1 MCAARGARRSPPT
14 TWRCSPGAASATPDR
29 RRYNRPAHRRG
40 LSAGCIDAV
49 KSSGAGISTKLALEF
64 LVLTATRSGEVR
76 GATWDEIDFGDRA
89 TCATCATRATCAT
102 WATWE
107 IPASRMKAS
116 RPHRMP
122 LSARAVGI
130 LREAEKLA
138 DGSGLVF
145 PGTKRGKPLSDMT
158 LSKLVKELGFDAD
171 DDLHGTLE
179 SAHQALFE
187 LGYDGSEALYRRAAT
202 IQATRA

>member
-1 MCAARGARRSPPT
+1 
-14 TWRCSPGAASATPDR
+14 
-29 RRYNRPAHRRG
+29 
-40 LSAGCIDAV
+40 
-49 KSSGAGISTKLALEF
+49 
-64 LVLTATRSGEVR
+64 
-76 GATWDEIDFGDRA
+76 
-89 TCATCATRATCAT
+89 
-102 WATWE
+102 
-107 IPASRMKAS
+107 MKAS
-116 RPHRMP
+116 RPHRLP